1 MLIIKHRLN
10 TIKKLE
16 NLRHDYGAEIDIRS
30 YNREIIISHDPFKK
44 GEKLKK
50 WLKKFKHK
58 FIIFNIKEDQIEF
71 SSIADNN
78 FLKKGNS
85 IKSIG
90 LLFKK
95 IEKKND

>member
-16 NLRHDYGAEIDIRS
+16 NLKHDYGAEIDIRS

-50 WLKKFKHK
+50 WLKNL
-58 FIIFNIKEDQIEF
+58 NINSLYLI
-71 SSIADNN
+71 
-78 FLKKGNS
+78 LKKRV
-85 IKSIG
+85 
-90 LLFKK
+90 
-95 IEKKND
+95 